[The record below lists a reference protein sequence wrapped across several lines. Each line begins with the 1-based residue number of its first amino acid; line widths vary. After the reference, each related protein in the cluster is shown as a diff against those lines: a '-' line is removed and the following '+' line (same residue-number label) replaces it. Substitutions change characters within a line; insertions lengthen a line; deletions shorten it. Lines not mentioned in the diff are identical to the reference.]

1 MKLLIVDDQQATLQG
16 LAENID
22 WADEGF
28 RTVETA
34 RNAMEAR
41 LSFRR
46 QEPDV
51 MLCDI
56 EMPVET
62 GIDLVRWV
70 REQGYETRVIFL
82 TCHTEF
88 RYAQEAIALR
98 ANDYVVQPAPY
109 HVIRQRVHKL
119 VGDLRQVHQEQQLQE
134 LGTTYEP
141 KQQEI
146 GSSLWRSYLQK
157 AVDSRSLKD
166 LPCLPDPDK
175 DGVLILMQVIRWYT
189 KKLAC
194 GVRSEYTPD
203 TMQVLGMN
211 DPKWTNPN
219 AVWPDGLMTAAL
231 QNMASEIFG
240 DKASCVLASGMLPD
254 LFSVVIQLKD
264 GQIPSESELK
274 SKLEYLLSAYT
285 LYTPCTVAFYVSEP
299 GPIQQM
305 QETWERLKALNS
317 RLPAESGVFFER
329 EYRDPEPDAL
339 AEDAEADVVRV
350 IKDYVR
356 DNLWSDIRKED
367 IVDLVHLNGDYVTR
381 VFKKEMGMSIKSYV
395 IQQKLLEAQR
405 LLRTTNLSVSS
416 VAVQLGYNN
425 FSHFSA
431 QYKREFGVTPAEEQ
445 RNARG

>member
-28 RTVETA
+28 QTVETA

-175 DGVLILMQVIRWYT
+175 DGVLILMQVLRWYT

-194 GVRSEYTPD
+194 GIRNEYTPED
-203 TMQVLGMN
+203 MKALGMN
-211 DPKWTNPN
+211 DPKWRNGN

-231 QNMASEIFG
+231 QNMASEIFEE
-240 DKASCVLASGMLPD
+240 KTSCVLASGMLPD

-264 GQIPSESELK
+264 GQTLSEADLRG
-274 SKLEYLLSAYT
+274 KLEYLLSAYT

-299 GPIQQM
+299 GPIHQM
-305 QETWERLKALNS
+305 QETWERLKALKD
-317 RLPAESGVFFER
+317 RIPAESGVFFER
-329 EYRDPEPDAL
+329 EFRDPEPEAL
-339 AEDAEADVVRV
+339 AEDAEADVVRL

-367 IVDLVHLNGDYVTR
+367 IVDIVHLNGDYVTR
-381 VFKKEMGMSIKSYV
+381 LFKKEVGMSIKAYV

-416 VAVQLGYNN
+416 VAVQLGYSN

-431 QYKREFGVTPAEEQ
+431 QYKREFGITPAEEQ

>member
-22 WADEGF
+22 WAGEGF
-28 RTVETA
+28 QIVETA

-119 VGDLRQVHQEQQLQE
+119 VGDLRQVQQEQQLQE
-134 LGTTYEP
+134 LGTTYKP

-157 AVDSRSLKD
+157 AMDSRSLKD
-166 LPCLPDPDK
+166 LPCLPDPEP
-175 DGVLILMQVIRWYT
+175 I
-189 KKLAC
+189 
-194 GVRSEYTPD
+194 
-203 TMQVLGMN
+203 
-211 DPKWTNPN
+211 
-219 AVWPDGLMTAAL
+219 AAQPQDML
-231 QNMASEIFG
+231 QRA
-240 DKASCVLASGMLPD
+240 
-254 LFSVVIQLKD
+254 
-264 GQIPSESELK
+264 K
-274 SKLEYLLSAYT
+274 S
-285 LYTPCTVAFYVSEP
+285 
-299 GPIQQM
+299 
-305 QETWERLKALNS
+305 
-317 RLPAESGVFFER
+317 
-329 EYRDPEPDAL
+329 
-339 AEDAEADVVRV
+339 
-350 IKDYVR
+350 
-356 DNLWSDIRKED
+356 
-367 IVDLVHLNGDYVTR
+367 
-381 VFKKEMGMSIKSYV
+381 
-395 IQQKLLEAQR
+395 
-405 LLRTTNLSVSS
+405 LSVPS
-416 VAVQLGYNN
+416 VHG
-425 FSHFSA
+425 
-431 QYKREFGVTPAEEQ
+431 T
-445 RNARG
+445 

>member
-22 WADEGF
+22 WAGEGF
-28 RTVETA
+28 QSVETA

-62 GIDLVRWV
+62 GMDLVRWV

-166 LPCLPDPDK
+166 LPCLPDPEK
-175 DGVLILMQVIRWYT
+175 DGVLILMQVIRWHT

-194 GVRSEYTPD
+194 GVRNEYTPD
-203 TMQVLGMN
+203 TMKALGMN

-231 QNMASEIFG
+231 QNMTSEIFEH
-240 DKASCVLASGMLPD
+240 KASCVLASGMLPD
-254 LFSVVIQLKD
+254 LFSVVIQLKI
-264 GQIPSESELK
+264 GQTLSETELK

-299 GPIQQM
+299 CPIRQM
-305 QETWERLKALNS
+305 QETWERLQTQKD
-317 RLPAESGVFFER
+317 RIPAESGVFFER
-329 EYRDPEPDAL
+329 EFADPEPTAL
-339 AEDAEADVVRV
+339 AEDAEADVVRS

-356 DNLWSDIRKED
+356 NNLWSDIRKED
-367 IVDLVHLNGDYVTR
+367 IVELVHLNGDYVTR
-381 VFKKEMGMSIKSYV
+381 LFKKETGMSIKAYV

-405 LLRTTNLSVSS
+405 LLRTTNLTVSS

-431 QYKREFGVTPAEEQ
+431 QYKREFGITPAEEQ

>member
-28 RTVETA
+28 QTVETA

-175 DGVLILMQVIRWYT
+175 GGVLILMQVLRWYT

-194 GVRSEYTPD
+194 GIRNEYTPED
-203 TMQVLGMN
+203 MKALGMN
-211 DPKWTNPN
+211 DPKWRNGN

-231 QNMASEIFG
+231 QNMASEIFEE
-240 DKASCVLASGMLPD
+240 KASCVLASGMLPD

-264 GQIPSESELK
+264 GQTLSEADLRG
-274 SKLEYLLSAYT
+274 KLEYLLSAYT

-299 GPIQQM
+299 GPIHQM
-305 QETWERLKALNS
+305 QETWERLKALKD
-317 RLPAESGVFFER
+317 RTPAESGVFFER
-329 EYRDPEPDAL
+329 EFRDPEPEAL

-367 IVDLVHLNGDYVTR
+367 IVDQVHLNGDYVTR
-381 VFKKEMGMSIKSYV
+381 LFKKEVGMSIKAYV

-431 QYKREFGVTPAEEQ
+431 QYKREFGITPAEEQ

>member
-22 WADEGF
+22 WKAEGF
-28 RTVETA
+28 RVVETA

-70 REQGYETRVIFL
+70 REQGYETQVIFL

-109 HVIRQRVHKL
+109 HIICQRVRKA
-119 VGDLRQVHQEQQLQE
+119 VGALRQEHQEQQLQE

-157 AVDSRSLKD
+157 AVDSRSLRD
-166 LPCLPDPDK
+166 LPCLPDPEQG
-175 DGVLILMQVIRWYT
+175 GVLILMQVIRWYT

-194 GVRSEYTPD
+194 GIRTEYTPD
-203 TMQVLGMN
+203 DLKGLGMS
-211 DPKWTNPN
+211 DPKWSNGN
-219 AVWPDGLMTAAL
+219 AAWPDGLMTAAL
-231 QNMASEIFG
+231 QNMAAEIFG
-240 DKASCVLASGMLPD
+240 DKAGCVLASEMLND
-254 LFSVVIQLKD
+254 LFSIVIQPKE
-264 GQIPSESELK
+264 GQTLSESDLK

-299 GPIQQM
+299 CSIQQM
-305 QETWERLKALNS
+305 QETWERLKALKD
-317 RLPAESGVFFER
+317 RIPAESGVFFEQQ
-329 EYRDPEPDAL
+329 YRDPEPEAL
-339 AEDAEADVVRV
+339 AEDAEENVVQV

-356 DNLWSDIRKED
+356 ENLWSDIRKED
-367 IVDLVHLNGDYVTR
+367 IVELVHLNGDYVTR
-381 VFKKEMGMSIKSYV
+381 IFKKETGLSIKAYV
-395 IQQKLLEAQR
+395 IREKLLEAQR
-405 LLRTTNLSVSS
+405 LLRTTNLTVSS

-431 QYKREFGVTPAEEQ
+431 QYKREFGITPAEEQ
-445 RNARG
+445 RGARG

>member
-28 RTVETA
+28 QTVETA

-62 GIDLVRWV
+62 GMDLVRWV

-166 LPCLPDPDK
+166 LPCLPDPDE
-175 DGVLILMQVIRWYT
+175 DGVLILMQVLRWYT

-194 GVRSEYTPD
+194 GIRNEYTPD
-203 TMQVLGMN
+203 DMKALGIN
-211 DPKWTNPN
+211 DPKWRNGN
-219 AVWPDGLMTAAL
+219 AIWPDGLMTAAL
-231 QNMASEIFG
+231 QNMASEIFEE
-240 DKASCVLASGMLPD
+240 KTSCVLASGMLPD

-264 GQIPSESELK
+264 GQTLSEAALRG
-274 SKLEYLLSAYT
+274 KLEYLLSAYT

-299 GPIQQM
+299 GPIHQM
-305 QETWERLKALNS
+305 QETWERLKALKD
-317 RLPAESGVFFER
+317 RTPAESRVFFER
-329 EYRDPEPDAL
+329 ECRNPEPETL

-381 VFKKEMGMSIKSYV
+381 LFKKEVGMSIKAYV

-445 RNARG
+445 REARK